1 MSRLLPGISDGAGEG
16 EAKAFTIRRVRE
28 GDEADIY
35 RLLRGDESTLP
46 KDDPRHPAREAERL
60 VATSFEVK
68 PQGMGWLAIDAQ
80 GVAAGIIT
88 TKEGF
93 NGGIYVD
100 ENHRRMGIA
109 ESLVLAREEFMRERG
124 DTQAQAHIRADNA
137 PSIRLHSKLGYEF
150 DEKSAG
156 DPTEKPGDTIL
167 VMVKSLVDAPAS
179 PSSAPKQPK
188 PLKPG

>member
-1 MSRLLPGISDGAGEG
+1 MSKFVPDIQDGAGEG
-16 EAKAFTIRRVRE
+16 EKKSFTIRRVRE

-35 RLLRGDESTLP
+35 RLLRGGESQLSE
-46 KDDPRHPAREAERL
+46 DDPRHPAREAERL
-60 VATSFEVK
+60 VATSFEQK
-68 PQGMGWLAIDAQ
+68 PQGTGWLAIDAQ

-109 ESLVLAREEFMRERG
+109 EGLVLAREDFMRERG

-137 PSIRLHSKLGYEF
+137 PSIRLHQKLGYEF

-156 DPTEKPGDTIL
+156 DPNEKPGDTIL
-167 VMVKSLVDAPAS
+167 VMVKPLADAPKAPAPQ
-179 PSSAPKQPK
+179 PSRNKMG
-188 PLKPG
+188 LG